1 VSEFAGRLRVYT
13 SLWPSKG
20 PGEENAMKTRTTI
33 GFGAVVAV
41 ILAVPAIADPIGV
54 HVSGAATTFV
64 QCSGAAG
71 SGPVIHSQSC
81 TGTAYGESATA
92 DLAGASA
99 RAAGTTPDGTR
110 RDVEGLG
117 AEVDFPGGASAS
129 VFYYF
134 AVVPPQDFDP
144 FVKVPVIVSAFL
156 TTGIT
161 ATEGDFLVHTFGR
174 AAMGVSSEGI
184 GELGKSV
191 CSGDCSGQIVTDPGS
206 TLDGSWTI
214 DLFPQVTNEVFLSAQ
229 IELSSLFQSSASA
242 LADPYIQ
249 IDPSFLSTHP
259 GFSVVVSDGVA
270 NSPRGSGGTST
281 VPEPATVWSLGFG
294 LLALVGVARRN
305 VHWRRD

>member
-1 VSEFAGRLRVYT
+1 
-13 SLWPSKG
+13 
-20 PGEENAMKTRTTI
+20 MKKRTTI
-33 GFGAVVAV
+33 GFGAVAAV
-41 ILAVPAIADPIGV
+41 ILAVPAIADSV

-144 FVKVPVIVSAFL
+144 FEKVPVIISAFL

-161 ATEGDFLVHTFGR
+161 ATDGDFLVHTFGR

-214 DLFPQVTNEVFLSAQ
+214 DLYPQVTNEVLLSAQ

-242 LADPYIQ
+242 IADPYIQ

-270 NSPRGSGGTST
+270 NNPPGGGEVGGGGSGSST
-281 VPEPATVWSLGFG
+281 VPEPGTVWCLGFG
-294 LLALVGVARRN
+294 LLALAGVARKNVKARRN
-305 VHWRRD
+305 

>member
-1 VSEFAGRLRVYT
+1 
-13 SLWPSKG
+13 
-20 PGEENAMKTRTTI
+20 MKTRTTV
-33 GFGAVVAV
+33 GFWAVAAV
-41 ILAVPAIADPIGV
+41 ILAVPAIADPI
-54 HVSGAATTFV
+54 HVSGAPTTFV

-71 SGPVIHSQSC
+71 IGPVIHSQSC

-99 RAAGTTPDGTR
+99 NVAGTTPDGTHE
-110 RDVEGLG
+110 DVEGLG
-117 AEVDFPGGASAS
+117 DVDFRGGGLAI
-129 VFYYF
+129 VNYYF

-144 FVKVPVIVSAFL
+144 FLKVPVVISAFL

-174 AAMGVSSEGI
+174 AAMGVSSDGI

-214 DLFPQVTNEVFLSAQ
+214 DLYPVVTNEVFLTAQ

-249 IDPSFLSTHP
+249 IDPTFLSTHP

-270 NSPRGSGGTST
+270 NSPAGGGGGGGGTST

-305 VHWRRD
+305 SRARNQPGTSRVPSNSSSNS